1 MSSHIRE
8 FPISNQRYPWV
19 VIPLSPKKRFITL
32 FAAWGKQLLEKLSK
46 KIQENKP
53 IFIRAINHYPREY
66 PTSDYAA
73 RQNNYRRCLQ
83 AEFPIFVLVFFRL
96 FFFSFF
102 TLSRLIKSWIRAI
115 NQADNEIDCDN
126 PGMGADR
133 QIKNVFA
140 RHNQQIEID
149 CVIIK
154 AMV

>member
-1 MSSHIRE
+1 M
-8 FPISNQRYPWV
+8 
-19 VIPLSPKKRFITL
+19 
-32 FAAWGKQLLEKLSK
+32 
-46 KIQENKP
+46 
-53 IFIRAINHYPREY
+53 
-66 PTSDYAA
+66 
-73 RQNNYRRCLQ
+73 
-83 AEFPIFVLVFFRL
+83 
-96 FFFSFF
+96 
-102 TLSRLIKSWIRAI
+102 RAI

>member
-1 MSSHIRE
+1 MSVS
-8 FPISNQRYPWV
+8 SYTA
-19 VIPLSPKKRFITL
+19 LSPSPR
-32 FAAWGKQLLEKLSK
+32 GKQLLEKLSK
-46 KIQENKP
+46 NSTRKLTYS
-53 IFIRAINHYPREY
+53 YPRDISSI
-66 PTSDYAA
+66 PVRHTISDYAA
-73 RQNNYRRCLQ
+73 RQIGYLRCLQ
-83 AEFPIFVLVFFRL
+83 AEFPIFVLVFFML